1 LLHCEKRQKNVEFAI
16 IFGVSETSY
25 HTSQGN
31 ATYSVSS
38 YLTALRRMIQ
48 QKIPQVWVRGTL
60 SQVQTRGQVTYM
72 TLAET
77 PREGVRPTAV
87 LQLVLWD
94 SDRRRMERSL
104 AESGFHFQE
113 DLQVCVQV
121 EADFYI
127 PMGKF
132 QGVVRNVD
140 PAYTLG
146 ELALRRQRLLQ
157 QLAKEGLLKRN
168 SSLTLSEVPLRIGL
182 ITAAGS
188 AAHNDFLSILND
200 SPWNFD
206 VCTVPARMQGKE
218 TVKTVNAALDSLM
231 GFKPDVVCI
240 VRGGGGNQDLIW
252 FDEEAICR
260 KVALYPVPVL
270 TGIGHQIDASLTDE
284 VAWANKI
291 TPTECAVFL
300 ARRVEESWSRLF
312 DHGQKVGRK
321 VTRTLEQ
328 QQVFLQHCARQ
339 IAWKVPG
346 RLALEKQRLE
356 RNYTGLL
363 RGPAKLQGRESQ
375 RFRAIEKQFHLQCRS
390 ALRQENE
397 YIQQVQGQIGSLA
410 LAAIQREKDILPL
423 KGRLLRSFDPTTPLK
438 RGYSISR
445 DLSGKI
451 IRKPGDAP
459 PGDRILV
466 QLAQGEIQAKVYE

>member
-1 LLHCEKRQKNVEFAI
+1 MEFAI
-16 IFGVSETSY
+16 IFKVSETPY
-25 HTSQGN
+25 HTSQGD

-60 SQVQTRGQVTYM
+60 TQVQSRGQVTYM

-77 PREGVRPTAV
+77 PREGVRPSAV
-87 LQLVLWD
+87 LQLVLWE
-94 SDRRRMERSL
+94 SDRRRIEKSQ

-157 QLAKEGLLKRN
+157 KLAKEGLLQRN
-168 SSLTLSEVPLRIGL
+168 SSLTLSDVPLRIGL
-182 ITAAGS
+182 VTAAGS
-188 AAHNDFLSILND
+188 AAHNDFLSILQD

-206 VCTVPARMQGKE
+206 VHTVPARMQGKE
-218 TVKTVNAALDSLM
+218 TVKTVISALDTLI
-231 GFKPDVVCI
+231 GFKPDAVCI
-240 VRGGGGNQDLIW
+240 VRGGGGSQDLIW

-300 ARRVEESWSRLF
+300 VRRVEESWARLF
-312 DHGQKVGRK
+312 NLGHKVSLK

-328 QQVFLQHCARQ
+328 QQVFLHHCARQ

-346 RLALEKQRLE
+346 RLTAENQRLE
-356 RNYTGLL
+356 RNRTGLV

-375 RFRAIEKQFHLQCRS
+375 RFQAVEKQFHLQCRS

-397 YIQQVQGQIGSLA
+397 YIQQIQGQLANLA
-410 LAAIQREKDILPL
+410 LTVIQREKDVLPL
-423 KGRLLRSFDPTTPLK
+423 KGRLLRSFDPTAPLR

-445 DLSGKI
+445 NRSGKI
-451 IRKPGDAP
+451 IRNPGDAP
-459 PGDRILV
+459 PGESILV
-466 QLAQGEIQAKVYE
+466 QLAQGEIQAQVYE